1 MIVAGG
7 AYREICDSARWDR
20 VYGSGGRAAC
30 AAARWGD
37 GVRLVCHAHEG
48 WIEDARATFSSM
60 GVDCEIAPIPDE
72 IAFVYAHPMA
82 TPVLLN
88 GMPAARPELVVDGD
102 AVVRFGMLECEALV
116 RARRAVH
123 DPQGAGATVP
133 FGANGSSA
141 DSLAFVLNE
150 AEARSLSGKDSAEEA
165 AAELLAVAEAVVVK
179 GGTAGALVA
188 RRGGASVRVP
198 PYRSERVMKIGSGDV
213 FTGVFSHLWMREG
226 ADPVEAAD
234 LASRAVSVY
243 VETRGIPPGSRSDL
257 AHRAALPTDR
267 RPGRVYIAAPFFTTA
282 QLWLVEQLVQSVA
295 ALGATPFSPFH
306 EVGMGGMSTGIA
318 TEDLAGLESCD
329 AVLAVMD
336 GRDPGTLFEVG
347 HARANG
353 IPVVMLAENVMEGD
367 LTMFAGTGC
376 EVVGD
381 VATAAYRAV
390 WATISGSRH
399 RCVDGVAR

>member
-1 MIVAGG
+1 M
-7 AYREICDSARWDR
+7 
-20 VYGSGGRAAC
+20 
-30 AAARWGD
+30 
-37 GVRLVCHAHEG
+37 RLVSYAHHG
-48 WIEDARATFSSM
+48 WIEDARATFASM
-60 GVDCEIAPIPDE
+60 GVDCDLMPIDDE
-72 IAFVYAHPMA
+72 VAFVYAHPMA

-88 GMPAARPELVVDGD
+88 GMPAFTPELLVDGD
-102 AVVRFGMLECEALV
+102 DVVRFGMLECEARV

-123 DPQGAGATVP
+123 DPQGVGATVP
-133 FGANGSSA
+133 FGANGSTA
-141 DSLAFVLNE
+141 DSLALVLNE
-150 AEARSLSGKDSAEEA
+150 GEARNLSGEDSPDDA
-165 AAELLAVAEAVVVK
+165 AAALLSVADAVVVK
-179 GGTAGALVA
+179 GATAGALVA
-188 RRGGASVRVP
+188 RRGAAPVRVP

-213 FTGVFSHLWMREG
+213 FTGVFSHCWMREG

-243 VETRGIPPGSRSDL
+243 VETRSIAAGSRAEL
-257 AHRAALPTDR
+257 AHRAALPTDG
-267 RPGRVYIAAPFFTTA
+267 RPGRIYIAAPFFTTS
-282 QLWLVEQLVQSVA
+282 QLWLVEQLVQATA

-306 EVGMGGMSTGIA
+306 EVGMGGMASGIA
-318 TEDLAGLESCD
+318 TDDLAGLESCD

-367 LTMFAGTGC
+367 LTMFSGTGC

-390 WATISGSRH
+390 WSSSGERH
-399 RCVDGVAR
+399 R

>member
-1 MIVAGG
+1 MIVVGG
-7 AYREICDSARWDR
+7 TYREICDSERWDR
-20 VYGSGGRAAC
+20 VFGSGGRAAC
-30 AAARWGD
+30 AASRWRE
-37 GVRLVCHAHEG
+37 GVRLVSYAHET

-60 GVDCEIAPIPDE
+60 GVDCDLTAIQDE
-72 IAFVYAHPMA
+72 VAFVYAHSMA
-82 TPVLLN
+82 TPVLLD
-88 GMPAARPELVVDGD
+88 GMPSACRGLVVDGD
-102 AVVRFGMLECEALV
+102 EVVRFGMLECEARV

-123 DPQGAGATVP
+123 DPQGVGATVP
-133 FGANGSSA
+133 FAANGSAA
-141 DSLAFVLNE
+141 DSLALVLNE
-150 AEARSLSGKDSAEEA
+150 GEARNLSGKESPDEA
-165 AAELLAVAEAVVVK
+165 AAALLAVADAVVVK

-188 RRGGASVRVP
+188 RRGGTPVRVP

-243 VETRGIPPGSRSDL
+243 VETRGIPPGNRRELSLRVS
-257 AHRAALPTDR
+257 LPKDR
-267 RPGRVYIAAPFFTTA
+267 RPGRIYVAAPFFTTA
-282 QLWLVEQLVQSVA
+282 QLWLVEQLVRA
-295 ALGATPFSPFH
+295 IGTLGATPFSPFH
-306 EVGMGGMSTGIA
+306 EVGMGGMSSSIA

-381 VATAAYRAV
+381 VATAAYKAV
-390 WATISGSRH
+390 WASYLAPFPG
-399 RCVDGVAR
+399 GAA